1 MSSLEPE
8 VDLAIDPRDDA
19 LADPGPVDR
28 VITARYAT
36 RNFAARPVAKRTVEQ
51 ILDVARFAPSGA
63 NIQPWRVYVLSGR
76 EKDNVSCALAT
87 AHDEAR
93 DRHASEYQ
101 YYASPLPEPYL
112 ARREQ
117 FGRIFY
123 GDLGI
128 AQSDLAARARQTAKN
143 YAFFGAPIGLIVTID
158 RRLAVGSWLD
168 LGMFLQNIMIA
179 AGARGLQTCPQETF
193 AKYHAILRDVLPI
206 GADEIVVCG
215 LSLGFAAETSVA
227 KGGLMPKIAVSEF
240 ATFVG
245 FDD

>member
-1 MSSLEPE
+1 MSSIEQK
-8 VDLAIDPRDDA
+8 VDIDPGDEG
-19 LADPGPVDR
+19 LPDPGPVDR
-28 VITARYAT
+28 VIRARCAT
-36 RNFAARPVAKRTVEQ
+36 RKFSARPVARRTVEQ

-63 NIQPWRVYVLSGR
+63 NIQPWRVYVLAGR
-76 EKDNVSCALAT
+76 EKDNVSRALAQ
-87 AHDEAR
+87 AHEEAR
-93 DRHASEYQ
+93 DDHASEYQ

-128 AQSDLAARARQTAKN
+128 AQSDLAARAKQTAKN

-158 RRLAVGSWLD
+158 RRLAIGSWLD
-168 LGMFLQNIMIA
+168 LGMFIQNIMIA

-193 AKYHAILRDVLPI
+193 AKYHAILRELLPI
-206 GADEIVVCG
+206 GAGEIVVCG
-215 LSLGFAAETSVA
+215 LSLGFAEDASVA

-240 ATFVG
+240 AAFFG
-245 FDD
+245 FDE